1 MTFYTTPN
9 PRRRRPLRSKA
20 LAALLLA
27 ACSLAF
33 LATTAA
39 FAQDVEPSAAHRA
52 DINHLLAADLAAAA
66 GPVSFLVI
74 LHDQPD
80 PIALLSAT
88 ELQSAAAVDRRTALY
103 AALTAHAAATQAP
116 LRAWLDARGV
126 PYTPHYLANMIEV
139 QGDAALAAALRLRP
153 EVDRLARNPAVRQS
167 HAGVPTA
174 RLRPYPAPAGSGA
187 AELSGPSALW
197 PAVKGRTP
205 SLAPALL
212 AAAPP
217 TTLPYGLTYTKA
229 DGVWSLGIR
238 GAGIVVGSQDTG
250 VQWDHPALRNAYRGF
265 NAQAQTT
272 NHVYNWF
279 DAFGRNQLDTFNG
292 CSPNPQVPCD
302 DGSHGT
308 HTVGTMVGD
317 ATPDGG
323 AILGMAPAA
332 EWVACRNM
340 RNGVGTPSSYTT
352 CFEWFLAPYPQGGDP
367 FADGKPALAP
377 DVVNNSWGCPPSEGC
392 DVDTLEQIV
401 NTVRAGGIFIAAS
414 AGNGGALGCS
424 TVVDPIGLYDSSFS
438 VGAHDQNGAIALFS
452 SRGPVTADGS
462 SRLKPDLSAPGVN
475 VWSTFPAPLNYGP
488 LSGTS
493 MASPHVAGAVA
504 LLWSLAPELRGDIDA
519 TEQILRA
526 SATPVINGDC
536 DAGPVSPNNVYGYG
550 RLNIL
555 QAVLTARPPAT
566 ATVTLVGAPSAA
578 LGGIPVELVN
588 EQTSLIYT
596 GVTGA
601 DGKVQITGS
610 PAQPL
615 LSGRY
620 TIRAARCGLASELA
634 RGAALL
640 PNQVTPLTLTAPSTT
655 CQYLP
660 LILP

>member
-1 MTFYTTPN
+1 VC
-9 PRRRRPLRSKA
+9 A
-20 LAALLLA
+20 
-27 ACSLAF
+27 LAF

-52 DINHLLAADLAAAA
+52 DIHQLLAADLAHA
-66 GPVSFLVI
+66 GHPVSFLVI
-74 LHDQPD
+74 LRDQPD
-80 PIALLSAT
+80 PAALLAAN
-88 ELQSAAAVDRRTALY
+88 ELQSAAAVDRRAALY

-139 QGDAALAAALRLRP
+139 QGDAALAEALRLRP
-153 EVDRLARNPAVRQS
+153 EVDRLARNPAVRQA
-167 HAGVPTA
+167 HTGDPAAVLGPPLAPKARAGA
-174 RLRPYPAPAGSGA
+174 GQAPRGTRW
-187 AELSGPSALW
+187 L
-197 PAVKGRTP
+197 AVRGRT
-205 SLAPALL
+205 LQEGPA
-212 AAAPP
+212 AVASQPP
-217 TTLPYGLTYTKA
+217 LTLPYGLTYTNA
-229 DGVWSLGIR
+229 DQVWSLGIR
-238 GAGIVVGSQDTG
+238 GEGIVVASQDTG
-250 VQWDHPALRNAYRGF
+250 VQWDHPALRGAYRGF
-265 NAQAQTT
+265 DAQTQTT

-279 DAFGRNQLDTFNG
+279 DAFGRNQQDTFNG

-308 HTVGTMVGD
+308 HTVGTMIGD

-352 CFEWFLAPYPQGGDP
+352 CFEWFLAPYPQGGNP
-367 FADGKPALAP
+367 FTDGRPALAP

-392 DVDTLEQIV
+392 DADTLEQIV
-401 NTVRAGGIFIAAS
+401 NTVRAGGLFIAAS
-414 AGNGGALGCS
+414 AGNGGAAGCS
-424 TVVDPIGLYDSSFS
+424 TIVDPIGLYDSSFS
-438 VGAHDQNGAIALFS
+438 VGAHDQNGSIALFS
-452 SRGPVTADGS
+452 SRGPVTVDGS
-462 SRLKPDLSAPGVN
+462 SRLKPDLTAPGVN

-504 LLWSLAPELRGDIDA
+504 LLWSIAPELRGDIDA

-526 SATPVINGDC
+526 GATPVINGDC
-536 DAGPVSPNNVYGYG
+536 DATPASPNNVYGYG

-566 ATVTLVGAPSAA
+566 ATVTLVGAPSAQ
-578 LGGIPVELVN
+578 LGGIAVELVN
-588 EQTSLIYT
+588 EQTGLIYA

-601 DGKVQITGS
+601 NGKVQFAGTA
-610 PAQPL
+610 AQPL
-615 LSGRY
+615 LSGSY
-620 TIRAARCGLASELA
+620 TVRSLRCGLSAELA
-634 RGAALL
+634 ANTALL
-640 PNQVTPLTLTAPSTT
+640 PNQVTSLALTAPSTT

-660 LILP
+660 LLLP